1 MPYLST
7 GPTAFDTVA
16 KYPQKNVEDV
26 TKAALEDTPN
36 DDKFSQLV
44 IGAPSVDI
52 TNLDTSNLTKNDNV
66 EIFKQKVHVSCQNII
81 TVAESAIRN
90 HPELEKVVI
99 VEHAPR
105 FDLEEVDPTGLKPRL
120 AVFANNT
127 LNKLQHSSEM
137 KDKIVIG
144 KHSLD
149 KLHSRMYKDERTG
162 RYDGLHMYG
171 VNGFFMYTESVLKI
185 IQTNQDEATCVIPPS
200 PPQFS
205 SVIPSSPPQFSYH
218 DNCPQA
224 QYQRRQISKQQ
235 SSNTMVYNV
244 PTNNKFEVLNQ

>member
-1 MPYLST
+1 MT
-7 GPTAFDTVA
+7 
-16 KYPQKNVEDV
+16 
-26 TKAALEDTPN
+26 
-36 DDKFSQLV
+36 SQ
-44 IGAPSVDI
+44 I
-52 TNLDTSNLTKNDNV
+52 LDTSNITKNYNV

-149 KLHSRMYKDERTG
+149 KMHSRMYKDERTG

-171 VNGFFMYTESVLKI
+171 MNGFFMYTESVLKI